1 MGIDA
6 SAGPEGDT
14 EGGDLTERE
23 GRALDRLVERIQ
35 DSAVAIWLL
44 GGSMTAMGRIFADVH
59 WYAPRILL
67 MHADSLPPSFS
78 LAKPLLTCYI
88 GTLLQ

>member
-1 MGIDA
+1 MGLCT
-6 SAGPEGDT
+6 GPEGDT

-35 DSAVAIWLL
+35 DSATALWLL

-59 WYAPRILL
+59 WCALRIMRMKRACRL
-67 MHADSLPPSFS
+67 SNGF
-78 LAKPLLTCYI
+78 
-88 GTLLQ
+88 LQHKQAAAG